1 MLHLVCG
8 DYAAEVLRAAMAS
21 GALPPAPVRVM
32 PDDLAVGPLHG
43 VDAPPCLER
52 ARFWHQLGADVLTDR
67 AIATELS
74 ADAEWLRA
82 PDAERLCLWHGDSAS
97 EQLLLRRVCALLP
110 ARVELH
116 AVAGGSGEC
125 RSGTRRAIAMLAPTE
140 LAALPAEHLDSAS
153 RDRLGAQWQHW
164 RERDDTLRLWLDG
177 RLQGADYALIDNA
190 LLAECSAEWRPA
202 RRLIAPVMAGVDGL
216 FVTDLLSLW
225 RLRQLAVEGRL
236 ETRGTGPWDDLEA
249 RLA

>member
-1 MLHLVCG
+1 MLHLTCG
-8 DYAAEVLRAAMAS
+8 DGAADALRAAMAG
-21 GALPPAPVRVM
+21 GALAPAPVRVM
-32 PDDLAVGPLHG
+32 PDDLAVGPLHS
-43 VDAPPCLER
+43 VDTPPCLER
-52 ARFWHQLGADVLTDR
+52 ARFWHQLGGEALAGR
-67 AIATELS
+67 AIAAELS

-82 PDAERLCLWHGDSAS
+82 PDARRLCLWHGDSAS

-116 AVAGGSGEC
+116 AVAGGTGEC
-125 RSGTRRAIAMLAPTE
+125 RSGPRRAIAMLAPAD
-140 LAALPAEHLDSAS
+140 LAALPAERLDAAS
-153 RDRLGAQWQHW
+153 RDRLGAQWLHW
-164 RERDDTLRLWLDG
+164 CERDDSLRLWLDG

-190 LLAECSAEWRPA
+190 LLAECTAQWRPA

-225 RLRQLAVEGRL
+225 RLRQLAVEGL
-236 ETRGTGPWDDLEA
+236 LKTRGSGLRDDLEA

>member
-1 MLHLVCG
+1 MLHLTCG
-8 DYAAEVLRAAMAS
+8 DGAADALRAAMAS
-21 GALPPAPVRVM
+21 GGLAPAPIRAM

-52 ARFWHQLGADVLTDR
+52 ARFWHQLGGEDLADR

-74 ADAEWLRA
+74 ADAKWLRA
-82 PDAERLCLWHGDSAS
+82 PDVDHVCVWNGDSAS

-110 ARVELH
+110 ARVELL
-116 AVAGGSGEC
+116 AVAGGTGEC
-125 RSGTRRAIAMLAPTE
+125 RSATRKAIAMLAPQV
-140 LAALPAEHLDSAS
+140 LAALPARHLDATS
-153 RDRLGAQWQHW
+153 RDRLGAQWLHW

-177 RLQGADYALIDNA
+177 RLQGADYALIDHA

-202 RRLIAPVMAGVDGL
+202 RRVIGPVMATVDGL
-216 FVTDLLSLW
+216 FVTDLLAAW